1 MRRKC
6 KLKIKKKNCEGA
18 VQDNRNNFSSPNNTL
33 VHHDQLVPQHKMN
46 PAVTNIAI
54 MLIGMQVA
62 KKLDLEDPTIL
73 FYVRAFYI
81 SCQVITFLV
90 YFIVRF
96 KINQKNDLTTIK
108 YVEPA
113 NPMSG
118 ETEPRAVVT
127 TVKEYDLQQVNSQVK
142 GIFTGLAMMG
152 FMHLYMKYTN
162 PLIMQ
167 SVSGVKSALE
177 SNIVKIHLYG
187 SPATGDLKRPFKTAP
202 GFMEMLTGGAG
213 VQTDKA
219 SVESAE
225 VSGAGGIK
233 QD

>member
-1 MRRKC
+1 
-6 KLKIKKKNCEGA
+6 
-18 VQDNRNNFSSPNNTL
+18 
-33 VHHDQLVPQHKMN
+33 MN

-62 KKLDLEDPTIL
+62 KKLDFEDPNVL
-73 FYVRAFYI
+73 FYTRAFYI
-81 SCQVITFLV
+81 ACQVSTFLI
-90 YFIVRF
+90 YLFIRLQVD
-96 KINQKNDLTTIK
+96 KKNDLTTIK

-113 NPMSG
+113 NPMAG
-118 ETEPRAVVT
+118 TEARAVVT
-127 TVKEYDLQQVNSQVK
+127 TVKEYDMQQINSLIK

-152 FMHLYMKYTN
+152 FMHLYMGYTN
-162 PLIMQ
+162 PLVMQ
-167 SVSGVKSALE
+167 SVSSLKSALE
-177 SNIVKIHLYG
+177 SNMAKIHLYG
-187 SPATGDLKRPFKTAP
+187 TPATGDLKRPFKSAP
-202 GFMEMLTGGAG
+202 GLMEMLTGAAGG

>member
-1 MRRKC
+1 MGPSCLLVCRLPRSWTWKTQLFC
-6 KLKIKKKNCEGA
+6 FTLELFTFHAK
-18 VQDNRNNFSSPNNTL
+18 SSPSSYTL
-33 VHHDQLVPQHKMN
+33 S
-46 PAVTNIAI
+46 
-54 MLIGMQVA
+54 
-62 KKLDLEDPTIL
+62 LDLKSIK
-73 FYVRAFYI
+73 R
-81 SCQVITFLV
+81 
-90 YFIVRF
+90 
-96 KINQKNDLTTIK
+96 DLTTIK